1 MAQLRRF
8 TAIIEREQSGYSAL
22 CPEYDIASQ
31 GATIEEA
38 RDNLA
43 EALSLFFECADDSE
57 IERRFQSE
65 VLDTQVEVRVA

>member
-1 MAQLRRF
+1 M
-8 TAIIEREQSGYSAL
+8 

-43 EALSLFFECADDSE
+43 EALSLFFECADASE

-65 VLDTQVEVRVA
+65 VLVTQVEVRVA